1 MKKLFPLFLI
11 ALFLC
16 WSLAFADRTLTSSST
31 DVSYMPGENTSSLS
45 NQGGGEIELDGQFI
59 YNNVD
64 PGGPVDIAP
73 ATQIGP
79 PLPVITDYHDSVY
92 CFTLDTLTD
101 TQFLGVE
108 FDGTNFWVTG
118 GNSGGSPNKL
128 YKYDATGNLL
138 NTYDQN
144 SSAGWGWRDLAFD
157 GTYLWGSD
165 DTIVDQIDPATGL
178 PTGVTMT
185 GPISPCR
192 ALAYDPAT
200 GNFWTASFSS
210 SIYEFNSGGTVN
222 TYGNSKAIYGMAW
235 DNVSTDGPWLWVF
248 SQDGPGLDTLM
259 EVSQFDPSTGT
270 YTGVGFQ
277 AEVPTGYVGGIA
289 GGACFFEWDTDN
301 EALFVL
307 GQGDPGS
314 KLPASR
320 TLGGQHALRANFS
333 SVRNDTRRL
342 LRGRTM
348 CRYKHAG

>member
-11 ALFLC
+11 ALFIC
-16 WSLAFADRTLTSSST
+16 WSLAFADLTPTKNSA
-31 DVSYMPGENTSSLS
+31 DVSYMPGLSTS
-45 NQGGGEIELDGQFI
+45 NVIDEGDGKLEFNEEAFI
-59 YNNVD
+59 GDPIVNNVD
-64 PGGPVDIAP
+64 PNGPVDIAP
-73 ATQIGP
+73 VFNTGGGQ
-79 PLPVITDYHDSVY
+79 LPVITDYHDSVY

-210 SIYEFNSGGTVN
+210 SIYEFNAGGTVN
-222 TYGNSKAIYGMAW
+222 TYGNTFAIYGMAW
-235 DNVSTDGPWLWVF
+235 DDVSTDGPWLWVF
-248 SQDGPGLDTLM
+248 SQVRSRYRYLHWSWLPG
-259 EVSQFDPSTGT
+259 
-270 YTGVGFQ
+270 
-277 AEVPTGYVGGIA
+277 
-289 GGACFFEWDTDN
+289 
-301 EALFVL
+301 
-307 GQGDPGS
+307 
-314 KLPASR
+314 
-320 TLGGQHALRANFS
+320 
-333 SVRNDTRRL
+333 
-342 LRGRTM
+342 
-348 CRYKHAG
+348 